1 MRTYENNQSYGIWK
15 GLRIAGY
22 VLLGLIG
29 AVALAFLF
37 GYFVMLLWN
46 FLMPSI
52 FSLGEITFL
61 QAVGII
67 ILARLIFGGF
77 KHGGHDHHNYHKKWK
92 SKKNHHKDYWGKWKY
107 YDEFWKQ
114 EGEQAFN
121 AYVHQIENKDAKN
134 DE

>member
-1 MRTYENNQSYGIWK
+1 MKTYCNNRNYGFWK

-22 VLLGLIG
+22 ALLGLTG

-46 FLMPSI
+46 YLMPAI

-77 KHGGHDHHNYHKKWK
+77 KHGGHDHHNFHSKWK
-92 SKKNHHKDYWGKWKY
+92 SKKNHYKDYWGKWNY
-107 YDEFWKQ
+107 YDEFWK
-114 EGEQAFN
+114 EKGEHDFN
-121 AYVHQIENKDAKN
+121 EFVKQKENKN
-134 DE
+134 DMNEE